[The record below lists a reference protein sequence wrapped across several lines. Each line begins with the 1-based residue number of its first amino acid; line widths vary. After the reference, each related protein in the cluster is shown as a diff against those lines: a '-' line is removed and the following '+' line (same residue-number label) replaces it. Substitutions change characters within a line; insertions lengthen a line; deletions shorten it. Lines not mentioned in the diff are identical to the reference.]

1 MFSKQY
7 LVLILIGFVI
17 AAPLAWLAMRFFLQE
32 FAYQIPL
39 GPGIFLLGLG
49 ITLVIAMI
57 TVSYKSIKAAVVNP
71 VQSLRYE

>member
-1 MFSKQY
+1 
-7 LVLILIGFVI
+7 
-17 AAPLAWLAMRFFLQE
+17 LAWLAMQFFLQE

-39 GPGIFLLGLG
+39 GPGIFMLGFA
-49 ITLVIAMI
+49 ITFAIAMI